1 METAIPLVRSH
12 SVSTLVVHVVWAT
25 AGRACVLTPE
35 VDDVLGGWLMD
46 KAQECGSRVL
56 VAGNASDH
64 VHLLVQHPPAMPV
77 AELVRLLKGSSSH
90 RAGVVYGHS
99 SGVRWQAGYWAE
111 SVSPDQLPSL
121 AGYVRR
127 QREHHAC
134 SRAAEP
140 WEAERPTR

>member
-35 VDDVLGGWLMD
+35 LDDVLGGWLVD

-77 AELVRLLKGSSSH
+77 AELVRLLKGSSSD

-111 SVSPDQLPSL
+111 SVSPDQLTRL
-121 AGYVRR
+121 ARYVRR
-127 QREHHAC
+127 QREHHAN
-134 SRAAEP
+134 SMAAEP
-140 WEAERPTR
+140 WEVERPTR